1 MAVVDEHAAKN
12 QNQRPLYITVS
23 SALDD
28 LGAPFLTGRT
38 PFWRRGGASFF
49 GPRPLGVFL
58 TATSLCRM
66 YIHVRPHKDR
76 LGNEPMV
83 RPVPAASWANAAAA
97 PVAAYQYVQRIRQRS
112 DAAQRIGR
120 LPPSSA
126 PPFYPPIW
134 PVTPVEI
141 ARQCAHGDDE
151 ARQSPPPLPW
161 LKPAPPGRHI
171 TIPWRNGLDWI
182 WPRPWG
188 LHIRLRLTRVGLPAR

>member
-83 RPVPAASWANAAAA
+83 RPVQRPAGLT
-97 PVAAYQYVQRIRQRS
+97 QRPRRWRPTSMFKGSDSAQMLRS
-112 DAAQRIGR
+112 G
-120 LPPSSA
+120 SA
-126 PPFYPPIW
+126 
-134 PVTPVEI
+134 V
-141 ARQCAHGDDE
+141 
-151 ARQSPPPLPW
+151 SPPPL
-161 LKPAPPGRHI
+161 R
-171 TIPWRNGLDWI
+171 
-182 WPRPWG
+182 PRFIRPYG
-188 LHIRLRLTRVGLPAR
+188 QSRRLRLPDNAPTATTRRAKAPLLSPG